1 MACIGDD
8 EVMGVLRMVCFRRR
22 KCQHAILIL
31 VPVSLLITYIYFVN
45 DDSIAH
51 IQHLQRQALRAAGL
65 RFQSDVSSMSGE
77 ENARGRPKQVPGVG
91 ENEKAVDIPRGR
103 DRFMPAPSY
112 RDGLTDRLTHDE
124 QHKLRIHTVKKGVE
138 GLKQE
143 EKPAS
148 EGYESQG
155 GGQNPGEGGG
165 HGPQL
170 SGTCDSGKCNPT
182 KDGMLNIH
190 IVAHSHDDVGWKKTY
205 MQYFNGKSGDF
216 GETGYHGGEC
226 TRCILN
232 SVIPQLLK
240 DPRRRFIFVE
250 MAFLSLWYQEQ
261 DKQMQEDV
269 RKLIRERRL
278 ELIIGGWCM
287 SDSATTY
294 YDDVIDQHTYG
305 FQWIERQFGECAMPR
320 SAWHVDQFGHSR
332 EHSSLFAQFGFDG
345 LLVGRIDVFDHE
357 RRTRTRNMETIWK
370 TSPDNLGDKTDLF
383 TSVLYDGY
391 FTPGTY
397 HGVMD
402 ARSRNTT
409 MERFIAMATERA
421 KGFKTNHVL
430 IPFGGDF
437 DFSSASVHYDVIDNL
452 IKHINAQQNNGGK
465 VNVLYSTPTCYIN
478 SVNREAATF
487 ETISTDFFPYGII
500 PNTYWTGFFTSRPG
514 LKRHVKT
521 ASSLLQTCKMLA
533 VFAELKDSERGVDDL
548 KEAVAILQHHDAI
561 TGTEQQHVT
570 NDYNLILSAGEQS
583 CQSVVSRAYQSLLGV
598 SSTLH
603 FCPLLNIS
611 VCGLTESNTEF
622 TVQVFNPLGWNV
634 THWVRLPVPVAVYT
648 VLSLAAGNLQN
659 QLVPIADSTKH
670 IPERGSS
677 VSVAELVFKAELPP
691 LGYSVFYVLKAS
703 DLNLQPQIVDH
714 ADQGDITIGNQYL
727 SLVVSGS
734 SGLTQ
739 TLKNVAAGVTIDFAQ
754 SFLYYIG
761 SEGGYRI
768 PGDRRGGMG
777 GFFGG
782 HKRASGAYAFVP
794 KENTPPVKL
803 MGRDGKVK
811 VKVVKGTNV
820 QEIHQEFSPWVS
832 QVVRLYDGAPY
843 LELEWT
849 VGPIPESDRQTKEV
863 ISRIQTNLQTK
874 NTFYTDSNG
883 REMIT
888 RILNVREP
896 SPFNVTCPISGNYYP
911 VTGRIFIKDD
921 EKNVQL
927 TVLTDRSQ
935 AGASLQNGQME
946 LMVHRR
952 TFKDDDLGVEEPL
965 DEKGV
970 DGKGLII
977 RGKHYVVL
985 NSVERAAEDYR
996 HLGLRVHHFPTMSFM
1011 SGVDIKGIKTKTS
1024 WLKRSLP
1031 DNVHLLTLDRIHGDP
1046 NMLLLRL
1053 ENCFETKE
1061 RSQTAE
1067 LALHDYIEGIKSVR
1081 ERSLGGNHNVTGVK
1095 RLRWKTMDGITT
1107 PDQISDAVTDVLLH
1121 PYIISLKPMEIRTF
1135 HIHIE
1140 RSVAT

>member
-1 MACIGDD
+1 
-8 EVMGVLRMVCFRRR
+8 MGVLRLVCYRRR
-22 KCQHAILIL
+22 KCLHMIVIL
-31 VPVSLLITYIYFVN
+31 VPVSLLISYIYFGSN
-45 DDSIAH
+45 SYTP
-51 IQHLQRQALRAAGL
+51 IQHLQQQALRGAGL
-65 RFQSDVSSMSGE
+65 GVDSVITGE
-77 ENARGRPKQVPGVG
+77 KRARARPGHVLVAGHDEMVEN
-91 ENEKAVDIPRGR
+91 IPRQ
-103 DRFMPAPSY
+103 PVQ
-112 RDGLTDRLTHDE
+112 HDM
-124 QHKLRIHTVKKGVE
+124 QYKLRMYEVKKGMEVQKE
-138 GLKQE
+138 E
-143 EKPAS
+143 EKPSPKRPESREGIRNAS
-148 EGYESQG
+148 EG
-155 GGQNPGEGGG
+155 PR
-165 HGPQL
+165 HPPQL
-170 SGTCDSGKCNPT
+170 SGTCDSTKCNPT

-205 MQYFNGKSGDF
+205 MQYYNGKSGDF
-216 GETGYHGGEC
+216 EETQYHGGEC

-232 SVIPQLLK
+232 SVIPELLK
-240 DPRRRFIFVE
+240 NPSRRFIFVE
-250 MAFLSLWYQEQ
+250 MAFFSLWFHEQ
-261 DKQMQEDV
+261 DKHRQEEV

-294 YDDVIDQHTYG
+294 YDDVIDQHTHG
-305 FQWIERQFGECAMPR
+305 FQWIERQFGECAMPK

-332 EHSSLFAQFGFDG
+332 EHSALFAQFGFDG
-345 LLVGRIDVFDHE
+345 LLVGRIDVWDHA
-357 RRTRTRNMETIWK
+357 RRTSTQNMETIWK

-391 FTPGTY
+391 FSPGSY
-397 HGVMD
+397 YGIMD
-402 ARSRNTT
+402 DRRKDKTA
-409 MERFIAMATERA
+409 EEFVKMASKRA
-421 KGFKTNHVL
+421 KAFKTQHVL

-437 DFSSASVHYDVIDNL
+437 AFNSASSLYDVIDNL
-452 IKHINAQQNNGGK
+452 IKHINGKQNTGSK

-487 ETISTDFFPYGII
+487 ETMSTDFFPYGII

-514 LKRHVKT
+514 LKRHVKV

-533 VFAELKDSERGVDDL
+533 VVAELKDAVRGVSDL
-548 KEAVAILQHHDAI
+548 KEAVGILQHHDAI

-570 NDYNLILSAGEQS
+570 NDYNLMLSAGEQS
-583 CQSVVSRAYQSLLGV
+583 CQSVVSRAYQSLLKV
-598 SSTLH
+598 SSPVH

-611 VCGLTESNTEF
+611 ACGLTENHTEF

-648 VLSLAAGNLQN
+648 VASPDGGNVKT
-659 QLVPIADSTKH
+659 QLVPIPESTKH

-677 VSVAELVFKAELPP
+677 SSVAELVFKAALPT
-691 LGYSVFYVLKAS
+691 LGYSVYYIRKAGG
-703 DLNLQPQIVDH
+703 LNSQPQSEDP
-714 ADQGDITIGNQYL
+714 AGQGDITIGNQHL
-727 SLVVSGS
+727 SLVVNGTT
-734 SGLTQ
+734 GLTQ
-739 TLKNVAAGVTIDFAQ
+739 SLKNVATDVTIDFVQ

-761 SEGGYRI
+761 SEGGTRI

-794 KENTPPVKL
+794 KENTPPVPL
-803 MGRDGKVK
+803 MGHDGKVK
-811 VKVVKGTNV
+811 VKVVKGPNV

-849 VGPIPESDRQTKEV
+849 VGPIPESARQAKEV
-863 ISRIQTNLQTK
+863 ISRLQTNMHTRK
-874 NTFYTDSNG
+874 TFYTDSNG

-888 RILNVREP
+888 RRLNVREP
-896 SPFNVTCPISGNYYP
+896 FPFNVTCPISGNYYP
-911 VTGRIFIKDD
+911 VTGRIFITDD
-921 EKNVQL
+921 ERNVQL

-935 AGASLQNGQME
+935 AGSSLQDGQME

-952 TFKDDDLGVEEPL
+952 TFKDDDFGVEEPL

-985 NSVERAAEDYR
+985 NTIDQAAEDYR
-996 HLGLRVHHFPTMSFM
+996 HLGLQVHHFPTLSFM
-1011 SGVDIKGIKTKTS
+1011 SGVDIKASRSKTS

-1031 DNVHLLTLDRIHGDP
+1031 DNVHLLTLDQIHGDP
-1046 NMLLLRL
+1046 NLLLLRL
-1053 ENCFETKE
+1053 ENCFEKKE
-1061 RSQTAE
+1061 NPQTAK
-1067 LALHDYIEGIKSVR
+1067 LALLDYIDGIKSVL
-1081 ERSLGGNHNVTGVK
+1081 ERSLGDNHNITNVK
-1095 RLRWKTMDGITT
+1095 RLRWHTLEGQTT
-1107 PDQISDAVTDVLLH
+1107 PEDISDAVADVHLP

-1140 RSVAT
+1140 RSVVT